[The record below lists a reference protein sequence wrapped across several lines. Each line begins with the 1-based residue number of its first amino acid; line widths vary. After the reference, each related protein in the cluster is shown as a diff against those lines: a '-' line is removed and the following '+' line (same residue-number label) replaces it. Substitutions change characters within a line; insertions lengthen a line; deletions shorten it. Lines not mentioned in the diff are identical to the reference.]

1 MTGTR
6 TGRLLDHNILAN
18 QPTGG
23 ILNKLNLYD
32 QYTGKINDA
41 VRTSDSWVCEIP
53 SKFLEKTVDYVDYTQ
68 DPHKASIEF
77 LHGLQEDGLL

>member
-32 QYTGKINDA
+32 QYTGKINDPI
-41 VRTSDSWVCEIP
+41 RTSDSWVCEIP
-53 SKFLEKTVDYVDYTQ
+53 PKFLEKTGYGIGTGDRYCKLELRIAIGD
-68 DPHKASIEF
+68 
-77 LHGLQEDGLL
+77 LN